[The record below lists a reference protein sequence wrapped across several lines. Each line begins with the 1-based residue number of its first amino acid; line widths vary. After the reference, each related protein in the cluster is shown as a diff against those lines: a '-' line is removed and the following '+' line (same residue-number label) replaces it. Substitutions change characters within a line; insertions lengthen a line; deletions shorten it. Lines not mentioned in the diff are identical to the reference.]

1 MANAGDATRDIIEWD
16 PGLGAGDLEL
26 LETALQL
33 EARLL
38 AYETAIT
45 RSNKVIPRSL
55 AEFLEP
61 STR

>member
-1 MANAGDATRDIIEWD
+1 MANVGDATRNVVSDSGRGVAHEV
-16 PGLGAGDLEL
+16 EL
-26 LETALQL
+26 LKTALQL

-45 RSNKVIPRSL
+45 RAGRVIPRSL

-61 STR
+61 PTR